1 MKEGKKMEVEKIL
14 ELIVKTLDKKKA
26 TDIQVLGIEDLTVL
40 SDYFVIATASN
51 TTLLKALANEV
62 EYELEK
68 VEVKCHSKEG
78 FESNTWILLDFGN
91 VIVHLFLN
99 DSRAFYSLERLW
111 TDAKQIDIQS
121 FLEEE

>member
-1 MKEGKKMEVEKIL
+1 MEVQNIL
-14 ELIVKTLDKKKA
+14 EIIVKTLDKKKA
-26 TDIQVLGIEDLTVL
+26 TDIQVLGIDELTVI

-62 EYELEK
+62 EFELDK
-68 VEVKCHSKEG
+68 VDVKLHAKEG
-78 FESNTWILLDFGN
+78 FDSNAWILLDYGN

-121 FLEEE
+121 MLEEA